1 MRRRGDESL
10 QSAKRLSAERSEHN
24 AENRGVLKR
33 DRVSSRTGTRS
44 ASMATC
50 FALSAL
56 RFPLSRFALSAF
68 CTHLLA
74 LSGYLLLSIALT
86 WPLTRYWGTAYVG
99 NFEEATRNSW
109 NMWWVRH
116 ALAHGQNPFWTDM
129 LYFPDGMQ
137 LYVQPINI
145 SNTFLTLPVYELF
158 GLAAAHN
165 TAVLLAVALTG
176 YGGFLLVRAF
186 VPGVAIP
193 FLCGALLTSGP
204 FHMVQ
209 FEFNHLNLLTIQW
222 LPLYF
227 LALYGLERGGGATR
241 RFKAQSAKR
250 KAQNRGLL
258 GRDVFWS
265 KKGMRKASK
274 GDLFCT
280 SRSDRFPLKWVT
292 CFALLAPTA
301 FRLKGAFALQ
311 HKPHAACLVFRRI
324 LVPTLLAIAMFM
336 LVTLTDWYWALF
348 CGIATAVWCGL
359 SLVCTRE
366 RGPLF
371 RRYLLFG
378 GGVLLCLSPLLIG
391 IIRFREQVPTVDMSA
406 SVMWQGY
413 IRGFSG
419 DTLGIFFP
427 AIYHPLWG
435 NAAREWLQQTAPNY
449 SPSGWYIAAGW
460 VLLTCAAVG
469 VWYDGRARW
478 QLLVVAGVMW
488 VLSLGPSL
496 RVAGVDTGIPLP
508 YVWLQNIEMLS
519 TARKPS
525 HFAIVSIVLLTIFAG
540 LGLQRLAQGVAPR
553 YRSGFLLGIAA
564 LAAFELWPALPLE
577 PQVFERHPVFAQ
589 IRERPGVVADLPLE
603 WRESGRALR
612 NQFVHEQPLVAGYV
626 SRRPDYPILRYQPLL
641 HQIGHM
647 RSWPTSDIM
656 PVSLETLRA
665 MQCHT
670 PVRHVVLRKDAKITG
685 SVEALQATLTMLN
698 NGPLVPSYEDAVYV
712 WYELPLFEDQ
722 CQPFVYLGPG
732 WYDVEQNDEMIW
744 RRASAANDL
753 WLVNPFD
760 EPIIAHMTMTAE
772 GFETARA
779 VEVWQDD
786 RQIAAWEVARARR
799 PYQWLIH
806 LPPGTHRLQVRAAT
820 GWDAVTERE
829 VSIAVMDLRIQDY
842 TVLKAEN

>member
-1 MRRRGDESL
+1 MSN
-10 QSAKRLSAERSEHN
+10 QIKM
-24 AENRGVLKR
+24 
-33 DRVSSRTGTRS
+33 RTGQRTHGFTFR
-44 ASMATC
+44 
-50 FALSAL
+50 
-56 RFPLSRFALSAF
+56 
-68 CTHLLA
+68 THLLA
-74 LSGYLLLSIALT
+74 LFGYLLLSIALT
-86 WPLTRYWGTAYVG
+86 WPLTRYWATAYVG

-129 LYFPDGMQ
+129 LYFPEGLQ
-137 LYVQPINI
+137 LYVQPITI

-165 TAVLLAVALTG
+165 TAVLLAFALTG

-193 FLCGALLTSGP
+193 FLCGAMLTAAP

-209 FEFNHLNLLTIQW
+209 FEINHLNLLTIQW

-227 LALYGLERGGGATR
+227 LALYGLERGGEATR
-241 RFKAQSAKR
+241 R
-250 KAQNRGLL
+250 RG
-258 GRDVFWS
+258 D
-265 KKGMRKASK
+265 
-274 GDLFCT
+274 
-280 SRSDRFPLKWVT
+280 
-292 CFALLAPTA
+292 
-301 FRLKGAFALQ
+301 FRLQVTGYSGRSSPPRSVGRPGGIAHYHLSPITCHLKT
-311 HKPHAACLVFRRI
+311 HRRI
-324 LVPTLLAIAMFM
+324 LASSFLAVAMFV

-348 CGIATAVWCGL
+348 CGIATAVWCSL
-359 SLVCTRE
+359 RLVCTHE

-378 GGVLLCLSPLLIG
+378 GGVLLCLSPLLLG
-391 IIRFREQVPTVDMSA
+391 IIRFREQVPTVDMNA

-419 DTLGIFFP
+419 DALGIFFP
-427 AIYHPLWG
+427 TIYHPLWG
-435 NAAREWLQQTAPNY
+435 TTAREWLQQTAPNY

-460 VLLTCAAVG
+460 VLLACAAVG
-469 VWYDGRARW
+469 MWYYGRAHW

-496 RVAGVDTGIPLP
+496 RVVGVDTGIPLP
-508 YVWLQNIEMLS
+508 YVWLQHIEMLS

-540 LGLQRLAQGVAPR
+540 LGLQRLTQVVAPR
-553 YRSGFLLGIAA
+553 YRSGFLLGVAA

-577 PQVFERHPVFAQ
+577 PHVFERHPVFAQ
-589 IRERPGVVADLPLE
+589 IRQRPGVVADLPLE

-641 HQIGHM
+641 HQLGHM
-647 RSWPTSDIM
+647 RSWPAADIV
-656 PVSLETLRA
+656 PVSSETLQA

-670 PVRHVVLRKDAKITG
+670 PVRHVVLRKDAEITG
-685 SVEALQATLTMLN
+685 SRESLQATLTMLN
-698 NGPLVPSYEDAVYV
+698 GGPLLPSYEDVVYV
-712 WYELPLFEDQ
+712 WYELPLFDDQ
-722 CQPFVYLGPG
+722 CQPFVYLGQG
-732 WYDVEQNDEMIW
+732 WYDVEQNDGLIW
-744 RRASAANDL
+744 RWASADNDL
-753 WLVNPFD
+753 WLVNPFA
-760 EPIIAHMTMTAE
+760 EPIIAHMTMTTE
-772 GFETARA
+772 GFQTARA

-786 RQIAAWEVARARR
+786 RRIAAWEVARARR
-799 PYQWLIH
+799 LYQWLVH
-806 LPPGTHRLQVRAAT
+806 LPPGTHRLQVWAAT

-829 VSIAVMDLRIQDY
+829 VSMAVMDLRIQDY
-842 TVLKAEN
+842 TVLKAED